1 MLDFIT
7 EEHKMVSASTAAL
20 LADLGSVDRDRVLT
34 CHERIAPAQI
44 RQGLDG
50 LGLFEALGPEALA
63 ASSLVQ
69 TLIAVESGKATLPYP
84 MLENLSAAF
93 LTAHAGHTGLNPAT
107 SLFSRPGLQA
117 DETEL
122 PILRDGVLSGTA
134 PAVAFPALCDTL
146 LVTVHS
152 SSGNNPS
159 TLALAAVGLARCTL
173 RARGSVEPD
182 YPVCDVVFPD
192 LAIAEDAI
200 IHELPD
206 GRDPAGLLAMNETLL
221 AAAEI
226 AGASLRLVDM
236 TTEYLLTRTQFGKP
250 LGANQVLKHKLAE
263 HHVRSQALVMMLQ
276 YAGAALDAAAPDAD
290 AAVRAAKY
298 FAGTSGKELAQDM
311 LQFHGAIGYTTE
323 YPLHLPMRRILR
335 LTASHGS
342 TYTQGD
348 LLYQGYSRERESA
361 SPKHNRN

>member
-7 EEHKMVSASTAAL
+7 EEHKMVSASMAAL
-20 LADLGSVDRDRVLT
+20 LADLGRADRDRILA

-44 RQGLDG
+44 KQGLDG
-50 LGLFEALGPEALA
+50 LGLFEVLGPEALA
-63 ASSLVQ
+63 ASSVVQ
-69 TLIAVESGKATLPYP
+69 ALIALEGGKATLPYP
-84 MLENLSAAF
+84 LLENLSAAF
-93 LTAHAGHTGLNPAT
+93 LAAHAGHANLDPTV

-117 DETEL
+117 DQTEL
-122 PILRDGVLSGTA
+122 PLLRDGVLSGTA
-134 PAVAFPALCDTL
+134 PAVPFPALCDTL
-146 LVTVHS
+146 LVTVHC
-152 SSGNNPS
+152 SSGNSPT
-159 TLALAAVGLARCTL
+159 TLALAAVELARCTL

-192 LAIAEDAI
+192 LAVAEDTI
-200 IHELPD
+200 IRELPD
-206 GRDPAGLLAMNETLL
+206 GREPAGLLALHEALL

-226 AGASLRLVDM
+226 AGASLRLIDM
-236 TTEYLLTRTQFGKP
+236 TEDYVLTRTQFGKP

-263 HHVRSQALVMMLQ
+263 HHVRSQALVMMLH

-311 LQFHGAIGYTTE
+311 LQLHGAIGYTME

-348 LLYQGYSRERESA
+348 LLYREYGRVRESA
-361 SPKHNRN
+361 